1 MNKHSGKISGCL
13 VILII
18 ILVAA
23 AVGLS
28 MNNGANDMVDDYYSE
43 DVSKQISL
51 EIKKGEPLVN
61 HSVAFEGVE
70 KDETEEMFYIVRLN
84 HDVDMELKFKV
95 DVKTKDKDMLEKL
108 RLKVYDSTNDA
119 IICDDVLK
127 NIDGKVYEELK
138 LANASNKSDTR
149 YEMTLYFGENVDD
162 SYKGSDISLNFSW
175 YVSDKNADD
184 LLHAK
189 TGEVKWILYAFLIGG
204 ALMVVLFFFGRKH
217 MNPEVFMT
225 PEERGVNNGFE
236 DIGNTYEKKKK

>member
-13 VILII
+13 VIFII

-84 HDVDMELKFKV
+84 HDVDMELKFKIY
-95 DVKTKDKDMLEKL
+95 VKTKDKDMLEKL

-149 YEMTLYFGENVDD
+149 YEMTLYSGENVDD

-175 YVSDKNADD
+175 YVSDSDAEE